1 MNAQSREENR
11 AVTGSV
17 VNPSAVRT
25 KSVDVRSG
33 SVRVFDRADPF
44 NLDLGGTLQAV
55 DVAYETYGKLNDDG
69 TNGILVCHALTGNAH
84 AADVDPA
91 ARRNGAEGWWNGLI
105 GPGKAFDTDR
115 YCVIC
120 SNILGSCYGT
130 TGPTALNPTTGRP
143 YRSSF
148 PPITVRDMVRVQHAL
163 LSRLGIRHLVAV
175 AGGSLGG
182 MQVLEWAIMYPQ
194 LVASIIPIGT
204 AAQHS
209 SWCIGLN
216 QAARAA
222 ITNDPGWLN
231 GEYDEQP
238 VRGLGLARMIAMIS
252 YRSRASFEERFGRK
266 LQEPDGAGSKEEFQI
281 ESYLRYQGEKLVRRF
296 DANCY
301 MTITEAMDRH
311 DVARGRGTVAD
322 VLGSIRSRAL
332 CIGIDSD
339 VLYPTGEQKDIAGK
353 MPGARYS
360 EIRSIHGHDAFL
372 IEYDQLNESIG
383 TFLESVT

>member
-1 MNAQSREENR
+1 
-11 AVTGSV
+11 
-17 VNPSAVRT
+17 
-25 KSVDVRSG
+25 
-33 SVRVFDRADPF
+33 
-44 NLDLGGTLQAV
+44 
-55 DVAYETYGKLNDDG
+55 
-69 TNGILVCHALTGNAH
+69 
-84 AADVDPA
+84 
-91 ARRNGAEGWWNGLI
+91 
-105 GPGKAFDTDR
+105 
-115 YCVIC
+115 
-120 SNILGSCYGT
+120 
-130 TGPTALNPTTGRP
+130 
-143 YRSSF
+143 
-148 PPITVRDMVRVQHAL
+148 
-163 LSRLGIRHLVAV
+163 
-175 AGGSLGG
+175 LGG
-182 MQVLEWAIMYPQ
+182 MQVLEWAIMYPD